1 MVVQIMKKN
10 RRVLSIMLIF
20 VMIMT
25 SALLT
30 AFAAG
35 EEAAVDA
42 GDQDVEVIDDFD
54 FDDAAVEEE
63 PVAEDVV
70 AEEDLEM
77 VAEDAKNAG
86 ADQSQLAAV
95 TNLKAAP
102 GYKKVTVTW
111 TAVPGATSYAVTYAP
126 GSKTVTVAKNSFVLK
141 NPAYHT
147 DYTFKVVAKN
157 DSSSSAAA
165 TATCKTDRK
174 IKPITYKF
182 KMKMSATLKSHG
194 GSKKKLRLKAGETIK
209 ANRFKSGKY
218 VITRKKGTYF
228 INRTRARNPKAVYT
242 RKYNYTRAEAE
253 HFVNGIKMSSKK
265 KQLIWVSTY
274 CQHAYAFKGK
284 KGKWKCVRDWEL
296 STGRADA
303 PTPTGVNGKVSLW
316 KKLSFRHGL
325 QWWSCFS
332 SYNAF
337 HGKQSSWSI
346 GKPASSGCIRNKNKD
361 AKWIYNN
368 VPISTRVYIY

>member
-1 MVVQIMKKN
+1 MKKN

-35 EEAAVDA
+35 EDAAVDA

-86 ADQSQLAAV
+86 TDQAQVADV
-95 TNLKAAP
+95 TNLK
-102 GYKKVTVTW
+102 VTVSW
-111 TAVPGATSYAVTYAP
+111 TGVQGATGYVVSYAP
-126 GSKTVTVAKNSFVLK
+126 GSKAVNVTGTSFVLK
-141 NPAYHT
+141 DPAYNT
-147 DYTFKVVAKN
+147 NYTFKVVAKVG
-157 DSSSSAAA
+157 DSASAGV

-194 GSKKKLRLKAGETIK
+194 GSKKKLRLKSGETIK

-218 VITRKKGTYF
+218 VITRNKGTYF

-274 CQHAYAFKGK
+274 CQHAYAFKGS

-337 HGKQSSWSI
+337 HGKQSSWSV